1 MLINFCDSSFSIGE
15 SQSDKNLRYLKQI
28 KQRNTE
34 QIYDAENVCVCQID
48 KPFNFLLFEFLNFGT
63 EREHLREITEH
74 DKGQKIAETLEL
86 KKQGISNIE
95 IARRFG
101 VSEGAIRKWIKKANE
116 NGTEN

>member
-48 KPFNFLLFEFLNFGT
+48 KPYNFLMFEFVNFGKEWEHLKQHT
-63 EREHLREITEH
+63 EKDKDDLNEKVSELKHQGRSLREI
-74 DKGQKIAETLEL
+74 GAELNISHMKVSRILKDCNTL
-86 KKQGISNIE
+86 
-95 IARRFG
+95 
-101 VSEGAIRKWIKKANE
+101 
-116 NGTEN
+116 